1 MQPVKNKK
9 LTYLLICAV
18 AAVWGIIIYKVLF
31 NNTDDDF
38 EPKFKTAKEDHE
50 PYDQYLIKN
59 DTFKL
64 VLNYRDPFLGGMTAA
79 SDDKNNTAI
88 ASEANFIPPPPP
100 PPPID
105 WSLIKYSGYIVNPAT
120 KKLVAILVI
129 NGREQ
134 MTAEGQTFEGV
145 KLLQNRKDSILVS
158 WQGKK
163 KYIKQ

>member
-18 AAVWGIIIYKVLF
+18 AAVWGIIVYKVLF
-31 NNTDDDF
+31 NETEAGY
-38 EPKFKTAKEDHE
+38 EPKFKVVKKEQE
-50 PYDQYLIKN
+50 PYDQYLAKD

-64 VLNYRDPFLGGMTAA
+64 VLNYRDPFLVGVSVVPENKGVGSAVPVQ
-79 SDDKNNTAI
+79 
-88 ASEANFIPPPPP
+88 ANFNPPSL

-105 WSLIKYSGYIVNPAT
+105 WTVIKYSGYIVNPVT
-120 KKLVAILVI
+120 KKLVAILVF

-134 MTAEGQTFEGV
+134 MISEGQSFEGV

>member
-1 MQPVKNKK
+1 MQAGKNKK

-18 AAVWGIIIYKVLF
+18 AGVWGIIIYRVLF
-31 NNTDDDF
+31 NEADAAY
-38 EPKFKTAKEDHE
+38 EPAFKSAKVAQE
-50 PYDQYLIKN
+50 PYDQYLVKN

-64 VLNYRDPFLGGMTAA
+64 ALNYRDPFLGGISHVSENVEPVTA
-79 SDDKNNTAI
+79 TPV
-88 ASEANFIPPPPP
+88 NFNPPPPP

-105 WSLIKYSGYIVNPAT
+105 WSIIKYSGYVVNPAT
-120 KKLVAILVI
+120 KKLVAILVV

-163 KYIKQ
+163 KYIRQ

>member
-1 MQPVKNKK
+1 MQAVKNKK

-18 AAVWGIIIYKVLF
+18 AAVWGIIVYKVLF
-31 NNTDDDF
+31 NEVEADY
-38 EPKFKTAKEDHE
+38 EPKFNAVKEAQE
-50 PYDQYLIKN
+50 PYDQYLAKD

-64 VLNYRDPFLGGMTAA
+64 ALNYRDPFLGGV
-79 SDDKNNTAI
+79 SAI
-88 ASEANFIPPPPP
+88 ENKGVGAIVPVQANFNPAPP

-105 WSLIKYSGYIVNPAT
+105 WSVIKYSGYIVNPIT
-120 KKLVAILVI
+120 KKLVAILMI

-134 MTAEGQTFEGV
+134 MITEGQTFEGV
-145 KLLQNRKDSILVS
+145 KLLQNRRDSVLVS

>member
-18 AAVWGIIIYKVLF
+18 TAVWGIIIYKVLF
-31 NNTDDDF
+31 KESEADY
-38 EPKFKTAKEDHE
+38 EPKFNAVKEAQE
-50 PYDQYLIKN
+50 PYDQYLVKE

-64 VLNYRDPFLGGMTAA
+64 ALNYRDPFLGGVSAPNEN
-79 SDDKNNTAI
+79 KNT
-88 ASEANFIPPPPP
+88 SSTVPVQANFNPPPP

-120 KKLVAILVI
+120 KKLVAILAI

-134 MTAEGQTFEGV
+134 MIAEGETFEGV

>member
-31 NNTDDDF
+31 NETEADY
-38 EPKFKTAKEDHE
+38 EPKFKAVKEAPE
-50 PYDQYLIKN
+50 PFDQYLAKD

-64 VLNYRDPFLGGMTAA
+64 VLNYRDPFLGGVSVVTEN
-79 SDDKNNTAI
+79 KNTGAVVPVQ
-88 ASEANFIPPPPP
+88 ANFNQPPP

-105 WSLIKYSGYIVNPAT
+105 WNVIKYSGYIINPAT
-120 KKLVAILVI
+120 KKLVAIVAV
-129 NGREQ
+129 NGKEQ
-134 MTAEGQTFEGV
+134 MISEGQSFEGV

>member
-1 MQPVKNKK
+1 MQAGKNKK

-18 AAVWGIIIYKVLF
+18 AGVWGITIYKVLF
-31 NNTDDDF
+31 NEVEAAY
-38 EPKFKTAKEDHE
+38 EPAFKSAKVAQE
-50 PYDQYLIKN
+50 PYDQYLVKN

-64 VLNYRDPFLGGMTAA
+64 VLNYRDPFLGGAMKTSENIGVVTA
-79 SDDKNNTAI
+79 SPV
-88 ASEANFIPPPPP
+88 NFNPPPPP
-100 PPPID
+100 APPID

-129 NGREQ
+129 NGKEQ

>member
-31 NNTDDDF
+31 NETEADY
-38 EPKFKTAKEDHE
+38 EPKFKAVKEEAE
-50 PYDQYLIKN
+50 PFDQYLAKD

-64 VLNYRDPFLGGMTAA
+64 VLNYRDPFLGGASIVTENKNTGTAVPVP
-79 SDDKNNTAI
+79 
-88 ASEANFIPPPPP
+88 ANFNQPPP

-105 WSLIKYSGYIVNPAT
+105 WSLIKYSGYIVNPTT
-120 KKLVAILVI
+120 KKLVAILAV

-134 MTAEGQTFEGV
+134 MISEGQSFEGV

>member
-1 MQPVKNKK
+1 MQTPKNKK
-9 LTYLLICAV
+9 LTYLLLCAV

-31 NNTDDDF
+31 NET
-38 EPKFKTAKEDHE
+38 EPDYEPGFKSAKVTQE
-50 PYDQYLIKN
+50 PYDQYLVKN

-64 VLNYRDPFLGGMTAA
+64 ALNYRDPFLGVVNSAPENIGAVTAVA
-79 SDDKNNTAI
+79 
-88 ASEANFIPPPPP
+88 ANFNPPPPP

-105 WSLIKYSGYIVNPAT
+105 WSVIKYSGYIVNPTT

-163 KYIKQ
+163 KYIRQ

>member
-1 MQPVKNKK
+1 MQAAKNKK

-31 NNTDDDF
+31 NETAADY
-38 EPKFKTAKEDHE
+38 EPQFKSAKVKQE
-50 PYDQYLIKN
+50 PYDQYLEKN

-64 VLNYRDPFLGGMTAA
+64 ALNYRDPFLGGVSHVPENTGTVTAA
-79 SDDKNNTAI
+79 PV
-88 ASEANFIPPPPP
+88 NFNPPPP

-105 WSLIKYSGYIVNPAT
+105 WGVIKYSGYVTNPAS
-120 KKLVAILVI
+120 KKLVAILVV
-129 NGREQ
+129 NGKEQ

-163 KYIKQ
+163 KYIRQ